1 MVSIDRVQSGISR
14 YLDNEV
20 TPKMSG
26 ANRWLFS
33 AAAAAYVAEA
43 PKLVKKL
50 NENKTL
56 AMLSLVDEAGNVDVE
71 KIYQYVKP
79 AAEKGAAPI
88 TLPIIGTLTF
98 TAADVDSLYA
108 YIMQA

>member
-1 MVSIDRVQSGISR
+1 MVSIDKVQTGISR

-20 TPKMSG
+20 VPKMSG

-50 NENKTL
+50 NENKAL
-56 AMLSLVDEAGNVDVE
+56 AALNLVDEAGNVDVE
-71 KIYQYVKP
+71 KISVY
-79 AAEKGAAPI
+79 
-88 TLPIIGTLTF
+88 
-98 TAADVDSLYA
+98 
-108 YIMQA
+108 

>member
-1 MVSIDRVQSGISR
+1 MVSIDRVQSGVSR

-20 TPKMSG
+20 VPKMSG
-26 ANRWLFS
+26 ANRWIFS
-33 AAAAAYVAEA
+33 AAAYVAEA

-50 NENKTL
+50 NENKAL
-56 AMLSLVDEAGNVDVE
+56 AALNLVDEAGNVDVE
-71 KIYQYVKP
+71 KIYQYIKP
-79 AAEKGAAPI
+79 AAEKGPAPI

-108 YIMQA
+108 YIMQS